1 MEKNEYLIKLL
12 RVKKDLKDNG
22 VHKPIPMLVGAGLI
36 REDKK
41 RNPAL
46 LEGRTRNVDF
56 LNALDQLLEMTKFE

>member
-12 RVKKDLKDNG
+12 RIKGLLKSYHI
-22 VHKPIPMLVGAGLI
+22 HKPIPMMLEKGLI
-36 REDKK
+36 TKDK